1 MLLIKEELF
10 LYRRE
15 EIIARYSVQVTLQLR
30 AWFNNHHPGE
40 RFSAIQQFAILLLP
54 EDFIVSTE
62 YISGIY
68 AALRNQPLLL
78 IVLNIAVRYPL
89 IYHVRNA

>member
-1 MLLIKEELF
+1 MWHIVACDKLSHVI
-10 LYRRE
+10 
-15 EIIARYSVQVTLQLR
+15 LR
-30 AWFNNHHPGE
+30 HSRG
-40 RFSAIQQFAILLLP
+40 SGG

-62 YISGIY
+62 YISSIC